1 MFPDWF
7 LQAFPSVPVFAWL
20 GGATFAGCLM
30 RGFTGFG
37 AGLLMA
43 PIFSLLMPA
52 TTVLVVILLL
62 TLLTTI
68 QMLPDALR
76 IVDWK
81 MVLRLFLPSLLG
93 LPVGLATLHIL
104 DPVVMRKTV
113 AVVVTVVAV
122 RSEEHT
128 SELQSLMRSAYAVFC
143 L

>member
-1 MFPDWF
+1 MRISDW
-7 LQAFPSVPVFAWL
+7 SSDV
-20 GGATFAGCLM
+20 C
-30 RGFTGFG
+30 
-37 AGLLMA
+37 
-43 PIFSLLMPA
+43 SSDLLMPA

-104 DPVVMRKTV
+104 DTVVLRTTV

-122 RSEEHT
+122 KTGGGSCRERVC
-128 SELQSLMRSAYAVFC
+128 QSG
-143 L
+143 